1 MGERKAGHR
10 EITPDLGLCDSG
22 VLSFLNLDVSA
33 KVFTP
38 VGLIIAPE
46 EKGAHAANGLQMV
59 KNHPCGEK
67 QIHLTFC
74 QLHHG
79 AKKKKVLFMEPR
91 FANSAISKTDFYGIL
106 SNFP

>member
-33 KVFTP
+33 KIFTP

-79 AKKKKVLFMEPR
+79 AKKKRPFHGAKVCKFCHKQNR
-91 FANSAISKTDFYGIL
+91 FL
-106 SNFP
+106 WHPE